1 MLKNRETLGAIDI
14 GSNAIRLVISYVEQ
28 YDDDAVEN
36 KKACFVRIP
45 IRLGTDV
52 FKRGHISSERSEAL
66 CDAMSGFAALMRAY
80 GVRDYRACATSA
92 MREAVNGQDVVDL
105 VRLRSG
111 IRIETISG
119 EEEADTVFA
128 AGGLKDILDKK
139 KNYLYVD
146 VGGGSTEVVVYA
158 RGQKAEEQSFRLG
171 TVRIISGAADPSEWT
186 RFEMW
191 LARIGAKWKPSAII
205 GSGGNINKVHKM
217 LEKKRKEAIKTKEI
231 KELFN
236 QTNNM
241 TVSERMEKLYLNQS
255 RAEVIVPAL
264 QIFYTVAQICDI
276 EQTFVPRLGLADG
289 IINKLY
295 QQYAK

>member
-14 GSNAIRLVISYVEQ
+14 GSNAIRLVINYAEQ
-28 YDDDAVEN
+28 YEDDTLEF

-45 IRLGTDV
+45 IRLGSDV

-66 CDAMSGFAALMRAY
+66 CDAMTGFAALMRAY

-92 MREAVNGQDVVDL
+92 MREAANGQDVVDL
-105 VRLRSG
+105 IRLRSG

-119 EEEADTVFA
+119 NEEADTIYA
-128 AGGLKDILDKK
+128 AGGLKDILDPK

-146 VGGGSTEVVVYA
+146 VGGGSTEVVIYA
-158 RGQKAEEQSFRLG
+158 HGEKADERSFRLG
-171 TVRIISGAADPSEWT
+171 TVRIISGAASRDEWT
-186 RFEMW
+186 QFEIW
-191 LARIGAKWKPSAII
+191 LTQIAAKWKPCAII

-217 LEKKRKEAIKTKEI
+217 LEKKRKETIKTKEL
-231 KELFN
+231 KELYK
-236 QTNNM
+236 QTKDM
-241 TVSERMEKLYLNQS
+241 SVGERMEKLYLNQS

-264 QIFYTVAQICDI
+264 QIFCTVARVCGID
-276 EQTFVPRLGLADG
+276 QTFVPRLGLADG
-289 IINKLY
+289 IIKKLY